1 MAAVGKEAYVRPIKD
16 LSVTAKRVTEQVCG
30 RLVHHYTETFKKGSS
45 KTVAV
50 LVDGESLRSVLVL
63 EAWSAA
69 DQAHMKQALLPH
81 AGKVVCRPGW
91 FVTTETPWD
100 LTGFGWVGLVDLDG
114 LTDSSL
120 CLCRKRAMDMQAS

>member
-1 MAAVGKEAYVRPIKD
+1 M
-16 LSVTAKRVTEQVCG
+16 
-30 RLVHHYTETFKKGSS
+30 VHHYTETFKKGSS

-91 FVTTETPWD
+91 FVTSETPWD
-100 LTGFGWVGLVDLDG
+100 LTGFGWVGLVHLDG